1 MPTVLTLQLPAKA
14 AERLIEGYRRRD
26 PRLMAVL
33 ERWGVLEVRLR
44 DQEALNRW
52 ENEGGK

>member
-1 MPTVLTLQLPAKA
+1 MPTVLTLQLPDKA

-26 PRLMAVL
+26 PRLMAML

-52 ENEGGK
+52 EDEGGK